1 MLCLELERKCIVEF
15 LEVVKKNVENIGK
28 TTLTIAGGLFTILS
42 IVLSFI
48 TWEDVGITNI
58 YVKNTIKI

>member
-48 TWEDVGITNI
+48 TWEDV
-58 YVKNTIKI
+58 